1 MVCVLVLLP
10 RVLDWHLVLLRVVV
24 DGAGV
29 GLGGGVTVKLELM
42 AGTATGLT
50 PTGHSSPPHSHPPP
64 SSSSAQWLKMAG
76 LVHSQLVAVVSPRAY
91 TGAAPDNS

>member
-1 MVCVLVLLP
+1 M
-10 RVLDWHLVLLRVVV
+10 

-64 SSSSAQWLKMAG
+64 LSSSAQWLKMAG
-76 LVHSQLVAVVSPRAY
+76 LVHSQLVAVVSPLAY
-91 TGAAPDNS
+91 TGAARQQLGLSCSDSSVFKLEHR